1 VNTSQAVIALGSNL
15 GDSLAI
21 LEGAIQ
27 AIASTGGITMDARS
41 SWYQTPPIGPVQPD
55 YLNGCVLIT
64 VKLTPQE
71 LLEKLLAIEQQF
83 GRVRSL
89 PWGPRTL
96 DLDIILF
103 GDLILDTPGLKIPH
117 PRMSERAFVLIP
129 LAEIAPDRLDPR
141 SDKTITQL
149 LSGLDCSGIKLF
161 NSP

>member
-41 SWYQTPPIGPVQPD
+41 SWYQTHPIGPVQPD

>member
-1 VNTSQAVIALGSNL
+1 
-15 GDSLAI
+15 
-21 LEGAIQ
+21 
-27 AIASTGGITMDARS
+27 
-41 SWYQTPPIGPVQPD
+41 
-55 YLNGCVLIT
+55 

>member
-1 VNTSQAVIALGSNL
+1 MNTSQAVIALGSNL